1 MRFQDEGQGTNVR
14 SRLLSISS
22 ILNFKLILDRCDV
35 DNHRIE
41 SNTTV
46 ESAVNNPSVLLG
58 DGTDLLILLLFYFD
72 FDSNDIIFQINENQL
87 FNDENMGY
95 PQDNVN
101 TLTGRMP
108 YNVISTSRMFGK
120 EKSTA
125 VQKILNEIR
134 HREPAMMFM
143 NPK

>member
-1 MRFQDEGQGTNVR
+1 
-14 SRLLSISS
+14 
-22 ILNFKLILDRCDV
+22 
-35 DNHRIE
+35 
-41 SNTTV
+41 
-46 ESAVNNPSVLLG
+46 
-58 DGTDLLILLLFYFD
+58 
-72 FDSNDIIFQINENQL
+72 
-87 FNDENMGY
+87 MGY
-95 PQDNVN
+95 PQDNVK

-143 NPK
+143 NPNVSQDEIVKNKNVDIKVSAHDAFLQ